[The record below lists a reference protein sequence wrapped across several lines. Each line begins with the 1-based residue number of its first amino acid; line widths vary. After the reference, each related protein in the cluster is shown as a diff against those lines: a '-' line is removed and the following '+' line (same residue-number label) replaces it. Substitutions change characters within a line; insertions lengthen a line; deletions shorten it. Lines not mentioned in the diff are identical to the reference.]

1 MYRFAVIPCLALSL
15 SACGGSSTGTTSFQT
30 LTIFTDDAG
39 IASGT
44 RNDGLRMYYMA
55 PDIVTDVALSN
66 ASGPSTTAVD
76 LASLP
81 IMSREQGYNLR
92 QGAIDGYNVVVA
104 EKIGSSE
111 ASMAFLYNNYVDALA
126 VSTPALSGMPSGNH
140 TYRGLYAVGQR
151 GTGWAETGS
160 VSLQANFNSG
170 TFSINASSDDTTLS
184 GTGFVDANSGQI
196 SGSNL
201 LFTDVDFGSYAAST
215 MGLIGGAD
223 GSEIVGLW
231 YTTESD
237 GDPDFAGGY
246 AVTK

>member
-1 MYRFAVIPCLALSL
+1 MYRLALIPCLAMSL
-15 SACGGSSTGTTSFQT
+15 SACGGGSTGSFSFQT

-44 RNDGLRMYYMA
+44 NSDGTRLYYIA

-66 ASGPSTTAVD
+66 ASGPATAVD
-76 LASLP
+76 VSSFP
-81 IMSREQGYNLR
+81 ILSREQGYNLR
-92 QGAIDGYNVVVA
+92 QGAIDGYNVVIA
-104 EKIGSSE
+104 EKIGTDS
-111 ASMAFLYNNYVDALA
+111 ASMVYLYNNFADALA
-126 VSTPALSGMPSGNH
+126 VSTGSLTGTPSGIH
-140 TYRGLYAVGQR
+140 SYRGLYAAGKR
-151 GTGWAETGS
+151 DTGWAETGS
-160 VSLQANFNSG
+160 VTLQANFNSG
-170 TFSINASSDDTTLS
+170 TFAINASSDDTTLS
-184 GTGFVDANSGQI
+184 GSGFVEVSTGQV

-201 LFTDVDFGSYAAST
+201 LFTDVDYGSYAAST

-246 AVTK
+246 AATK